1 MILNFNRYHYASLVA
16 VALLAAGSWLGL
28 AAEPNNKE
36 DTPPQ
41 VDPAKLQAQALELMS
56 RHCIS
61 CHGPE
66 KQKGKVRFDDL
77 ETIDTVDLQ
86 ALFAEAQD
94 AVHFEEMPPE
104 EAKTQPTDEERAILL
119 AWFKDQLGGEA
130 AAKLEE
136 KMRRPESGNYVDHE
150 ELFSGRHAD
159 LPGYTEDRR
168 WMISEHIF
176 EEKFNRIFKRKGRLK
191 IDGKHQTAYGDSKL
205 QFLNPRV
212 NLTNPFQLSN
222 HAGIRYYANETLN
235 GGHLLTMMANSREA
249 TFNMLTSAKKGD
261 SYGPAAHE
269 IMSAEEQKRTTFVKR
284 QQFLD
289 DHIEHILIEVFGDQH
304 EKMLPKFARVEVAKT
319 SAAGGEVKKAGIA
332 SATLASEEMKR
343 MYLSMQRH
351 EKPGMS
357 DAQLIEVCEREWFH
371 RGDSERDIKARV
383 NFLTNY
389 MEDFRQF
396 WIRYN
401 YKDKY
406 REIEYKPLP
415 DEEMQVVT
423 QTLKRNRKAGDTLQE
438 VIDKCVAEWE
448 LEYDQWLK
456 TQDLP
461 SDKLIANLVDQLFV
475 LILERSPR
483 GNEAA
488 EYNQLASSYFKSL
501 RRGPAI
507 QKLMQTLM
515 LNTDFVY
522 RSEFGTGEPDEHG
535 RRMMSPRDASYALA
549 YALTDTSPDPALTK
563 AAAEGRLKT
572 REDYEREI
580 RRMLAKRD
588 IYYIID
594 EAVNSGSPNFTNMPI
609 RELRFFREFFG
620 YDKLLGIFKDNKRFG
635 GNYEAAKERLV
646 SEADMLVEHIL
657 ESDEDVF
664 NKLLTTDEFYVFHSG
679 NNETMK
685 ANSDRLRSIYETF
698 KDKDWKNFTLE
709 DLSKHKE
716 FFSKVKMRGINADH
730 LTGAGANKNILAA
743 FKDQMANLTN
753 RFEEGQSATAPYQ
766 HKPSHGAAD
775 GQNRYGGQMRAVEV
789 AKLFNIDLNNW
800 DYPTNQPTKIPKRK
814 GILTHPAWLISFS
827 GNTQTDPIHK
837 GIWIRKKLL
846 ADTIPD
852 VPITVDAVIPENHHK
867 TLRQRLDE
875 KTNNNYCMRCHE
887 KINPLGLPFEM
898 YDDFGRYRINE
909 ALEHPDNLIKEGPA
923 KPPIEGD
930 SRNTYKTLP
939 VDPRGYLKGTR
950 DKELDGEVSDALD
963 LIDRLAKSDRVR
975 QSMIRHAFRYFMG
988 RNETLNDSKT
998 LIDADQA
1005 YLKSGGSFD
1014 ELIVSLLTSDSFI
1027 YRKPL
1032 ETKN

>member
-1 MILNFNRYHYASLVA
+1 MFLNLNRYHHAPWAA
-16 VALLAAGSWLGL
+16 VALFAIGSWLG
-28 AAEPNNKE
+28 AEPAKE
-36 DTPPQ
+36 GEAQ
-41 VDPAKLQAQALELMS
+41 IGQDPAKLQAQALELID
-56 RHCIS
+56 HYCIS
-61 CHGPE
+61 CHGPD
-66 KQKGKVRFDDL
+66 KQEGKIRFDAL

-86 ALFAEAQD
+86 TLFEDAQD
-94 AVHFEEMPPE
+94 ALHFEEMPPE
-104 EAKTQPTDEERAILL
+104 EAKKQPTDAERAILL

-150 ELFSGRHAD
+150 DLFSGKYAD

-168 WMISEHIF
+168 WLISEHIF
-176 EEKFNRIFKRKGRLK
+176 KEKFNRILNRKATRK
-191 IDGKHQTAYGDSKL
+191 IDGKAVGVSGDSNL
-205 QFLNPRV
+205 RGV

-222 HAGIRYYANETLN
+222 DAGIRYYANETLN

-249 TFNMLTSAKKGD
+249 TSTMLATAKRDGR
-261 SYGPAAHE
+261 YLPAAHE
-269 IMSAEEQKRTTFVKR
+269 ILAEETKKQETLAQRKN
-284 QQFLD
+284 FLD
-289 DHIEHILIEVFGDQH
+289 AHVEQVLKDTFGDQH
-304 EKMLPKFARVEVAKT
+304 EKMLPRFIRLEIPNT
-319 SAAGGEVKKAGIA
+319 STTGETKKAGID
-332 SATLASEEMKR
+332 SAKLSHEEMSR
-343 MYLSMQRH
+343 MYHSMKRH

-357 DAQLIEVCEREWFH
+357 EAQLIEACEREWFY
-371 RGDSERDIKARV
+371 RGDAVRDIQARI

-389 MEDFRQF
+389 MADFRKY

-401 YKDKY
+401 YENKY
-406 REIEYKPLP
+406 RKQPYKPLA
-415 DEEMQVVT
+415 DEEMQVVVEA
-423 QTLKRNRKAGDTLQE
+423 LKRHRKSGDTFQD
-438 VIDKCVAEWE
+438 VIDQCVAGWNS
-448 LEYDQWLK
+448 EYAQWRE
-456 TQDLP
+456 QQGQP
-461 SDKLIANLVDQLFV
+461 SDEQIAALVDELFM

-483 GNEAA
+483 ELETT
-488 EYNQLASSYFKSL
+488 EYRELTAGYFASL
-501 RRGPAI
+501 ERGPAI
-507 QKLMQTLM
+507 QKLMQTVM

-522 RSEFGTGEPDEHG
+522 RSEFGTGKADEHG

-549 YALTDTSPDPALTK
+549 YALTDSSPDPELAK
-563 AAAEGRLKT
+563 AAAAGRLNT
-572 REDYEREI
+572 RADYEREV

-588 IYYIID
+588 QYSVIQ
-594 EAVNSGSPNFTNMPI
+594 EAVDQNFSPNFTNMPI

-635 GNYEAAKERLV
+635 GNYESAKERLV

-657 ESDEDVF
+657 ELDKDVF
-664 NKLLTTDEFYVFHSG
+664 NKLLTTEEFYVFHSG
-679 NNETMK
+679 DDETMK

-698 KDKDWKNFTLE
+698 KDKGWEDFTME
-709 DLSKHKE
+709 DLAKHKD
-716 FFSKVKMRGINADH
+716 FLAKVKMRGIDPNR
-730 LTGAGANKNILAA
+730 LTGAGANKGMLAS

-789 AKLFNIDLNNW
+789 AKLFDIDLNNW
-800 DYPTNQPTKIPKRK
+800 DYPTSQPAKMPKRK

-852 VPITVDAVIPENHHK
+852 VPITVDAVIPEDPHK

-875 KTNNNYCMRCHE
+875 KTNNNYCMRCHD

-898 YDDFGRYRINE
+898 YDDFGRYRTE
-909 ALEHPDNLIKEGPA
+909 EFLEHPENLIKEGPE

-930 SRNTYKTLP
+930 SRNTYKSLP
-939 VDPRGYLKGTR
+939 VDPRGYLDGTR
-950 DKELDGEVSDALD
+950 DSNLDGEVDDALD

-975 QSMIRHAFRYFMG
+975 QSIIRHAFRYFMG

-998 LIDADQA
+998 LMDADQA

-1027 YRKPL
+1027 YRKPAQ
-1032 ETKN
+1032 TKN

>member
-1 MILNFNRYHYASLVA
+1 MILDFNRYHYASLA
-16 VALLAAGSWLGL
+16 AISLLVVGSRLG
-28 AAEPNNKE
+28 AEPGKKE
-36 DTPPQ
+36 GAAPQ
-41 VDPAKLQAQALELMS
+41 VAPAKLEAQALEVMA

-61 CHGPE
+61 CHGPD
-66 KQKGKVRFDDL
+66 KQKGKVRFDAL

-86 ALFAEAQD
+86 ALFTEAQD

-150 ELFSGRHAD
+150 ELFSGKHAN

-176 EEKFNRIFKRKGRLK
+176 KEKFNRIFGRKGMRN
-191 IDGKHQTAYGDSKL
+191 IDGKRVHVYGDSSL
-205 QFLNPRV
+205 QHIKPSV

-235 GGHLLTMMANSREA
+235 GGHLLTMMANSRGT
-249 TFNMLTSAKKGD
+249 TFNMLASAKKR
-261 SYGPAAHE
+261 SNYIPAAYE
-269 IMSAEEQKRTTFVKR
+269 ILAAETEKENKLTER
-284 QQFLD
+284 QIFLD
-289 DHIEHILIEVFGDQH
+289 AHIEKVLGDTFGDQH
-304 EKMLPKFARVEVAKT
+304 DKMLPRFVCIEVPKT
-319 SAAGGEVKKAGIA
+319 SAADGEVKKAGID
-332 SATLASEEMKR
+332 SAKLSHEEMSR
-343 MYLSMQRH
+343 MYHSMKRH

-357 DAQLIEVCEREWFH
+357 EAQLIEACEREWFH
-371 RGDSERDIKARV
+371 RGDAKRDIQARI

-389 MEDFRQF
+389 MADFRKF
-396 WIRYN
+396 WTRFDYEN
-401 YKDKY
+401 KY
-406 REIEYKPLP
+406 RKAAYKPLT
-415 DEEMQVVT
+415 DEEMQVVVD
-423 QTLKRNRKAGDTLQE
+423 TLKRHRKPSDTFQD
-438 VIDKCVAEWE
+438 VIDKSIADWE
-448 LEYDQWLK
+448 SEYDQWSK
-456 TQDLP
+456 GQGLP
-461 SDKLIANLVDQLFV
+461 GDEQIAALVDQLFA

-483 GNEAA
+483 ELETNE
-488 EYNQLASSYFKSL
+488 YRQLAAGYFASL
-501 RRGPAI
+501 ERGPAI
-507 QKLMQTLM
+507 QKLKQTIM

-522 RSEFGTGEPDEHG
+522 RSEFGTGEADEHG
-535 RRMMSPRDASYALA
+535 RRMMSPRDASYAIA
-549 YALTDTSPDPALTK
+549 YALTDSSPDKELAK
-563 AAAEGRLKT
+563 SAAEGRLST
-572 REDYEREI
+572 RADYEREV

-588 IYYIID
+588 NYFIIQ
-594 EAVNSGSPNFTNMPI
+594 EAVDNSSSPNFTNMPI

-635 GNYEAAKERLV
+635 GNYEKSKARVV

-657 ESDEDVF
+657 ESDQGVF
-664 NKLLTTDEFYVFHSG
+664 KKLLTTDEFYVFHSG
-679 NNETMK
+679 DNETMK
-685 ANSDRLRSIYETF
+685 ANSDRLRSIYATF
-698 KDKDWKNFTLE
+698 KDKVWKNFTME
-709 DLSKHKE
+709 DLAKHKD
-716 FFSKVKMRGINADH
+716 FFAKVKMRGINADR
-730 LTGAGANKNILAA
+730 LAGPGRDDKLVVA
-743 FKDQMANLTN
+743 FKDQMTNLTN

-775 GQNRYGGQMRAVEV
+775 GQTRYGGQMNPADV
-789 AKLFNIDLNNW
+789 AKLFDIDLNNW
-800 DYPTNQPTKIPKRK
+800 DYPTTQPTKMPKRK

-852 VPITVDAVIPENHHK
+852 VPITVDAVIPEDPHK

-887 KINPLGLPFEM
+887 RINPLGLPFEM

-909 ALEHPDNLIKEGPA
+909 SLEHPENLIKEGPA

-950 DKELDGEVSDALD
+950 DKELDGEVRDALD

-975 QSMIRHAFRYFMG
+975 QSIIRHAFRYFMG
-988 RNETLNDSKT
+988 RNETFNDSKT

-1014 ELIVSLLTSDSFI
+1014 ELVVSLLTSDSFI
-1027 YRKPL
+1027 YRKPA